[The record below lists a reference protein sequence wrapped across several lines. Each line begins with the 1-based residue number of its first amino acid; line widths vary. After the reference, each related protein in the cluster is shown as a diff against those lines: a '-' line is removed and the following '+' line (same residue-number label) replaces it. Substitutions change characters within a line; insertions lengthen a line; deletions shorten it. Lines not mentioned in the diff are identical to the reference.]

1 MLNSRSRIRINR
13 RKPRQG
19 FALLFSLF
27 VISLITVM
35 VLNILDTTTL
45 ELSALRNGMDYERS
59 LYLANGGIH
68 HAAALL
74 EADSSW
80 RGTVT
85 DGSYPADD
93 TYSATAVDG
102 ADETVIVTSSG
113 VAGNA
118 TRTIQAT
125 IEL

>member
-1 MLNSRSRIRINR
+1 MRSNTSKNR
-13 RKPRQG
+13 KHQRQTRQG

-27 VISLITVM
+27 VLSLITVM
-35 VLNILDTTTL
+35 VVNILDTTTL
-45 ELSALRNGMDYERS
+45 ELSALRNGMDYERA
-59 LYLANGGIH
+59 LYLANGGVH

-102 ADETVIVTSSG
+102 ADETVIVTASG

-118 TRTIQAT
+118 TRSIQAT